1 MADGW
6 LSNVIVVVEN
16 PSDSH
21 NLDRLRRVCRAF
33 GVREL
38 RLIQE
43 AKEEDP
49 RCRKALRLDPSVGRV
64 VLNTAQCMQDLAREG
79 ITSFATSLGSSVN
92 LYDLRFDRRKM
103 AFWFGQEKYGLTEE
117 VQSLNVAVSAAVIL
131 AEVAR
136 QVAFGLAPCPFAS
149 PIDPVESSSRA
160 ERFLAIARR
169 RQRGLVVVLE
179 DPDRLDAAA
188 ILRSCDAFGVAE
200 VHFIFETSKAFDP
213 LANRQVTKSEGSNL
227 WVCSRVFGSVAECRR
242 CLDGFVHRRL
252 AQGPS
257 VLGSRLGEEPKLA
270 LWLTRRRDFEPLGL
284 GPGADADADADAA
297 DAAASDAGLA
307 ASGLAAA
314 TLAELVRQR
323 RSSASPESWCF
334 GPEEQDAYVRWC
346 EAVHAKRHT
355 SLPQAS
361 LGEAEM
367 SPEYERLGRLRAEL
381 ARQGW

>member
-117 VQSLNVAVSAAVIL
+117 ATQGANERIFIPMSGMVQSLNVAVSAAVIL

-252 AQGPS
+252 A
-257 VLGSRLGEEPKLA
+257 
-270 LWLTRRRDFEPLGL
+270 
-284 GPGADADADADAA
+284 
-297 DAAASDAGLA
+297 
-307 ASGLAAA
+307 
-314 TLAELVRQR
+314 
-323 RSSASPESWCF
+323 
-334 GPEEQDAYVRWC
+334 
-346 EAVHAKRHT
+346 
-355 SLPQAS
+355 
-361 LGEAEM
+361 
-367 SPEYERLGRLRAEL
+367 
-381 ARQGW
+381 